1 MTAEGKAPL
10 GKPGRPAV
18 LGSDRRRFVEQ
29 TLFHF
34 LGHQPGE
41 PTVQRMI
48 GRDERLL
55 AMENRRVNTG
65 WVFEAVDRTRAK
77 HEVDAVG
84 SGETKGARGLSIVS
98 LELPLFIS
106 VPRVAVWR
114 PRGVRGSV
122 SSAAPCPTA
131 EP

>member
-1 MTAEGKAPL
+1 
-10 GKPGRPAV
+10 
-18 LGSDRRRFVEQ
+18 
-29 TLFHF
+29 

-77 HEVDAVG
+77 RELDASLEGWVAVGWVPWVPGTPSSIIHEVDAVG